1 MSIFTGL
8 VHRSASSVPTAA
20 ATMRT
25 KMTMIMNNNP
35 SSSSLFSSVASSN
48 NKLMPTRI
56 RQLLQSQQQSL
67 TNKIKR
73 FSTTTTAAPVGG
85 GTVTRSSTSSSALS
99 SASSSASSSSTTS
112 KSGSGKIFS
121 FLKWY
126 EHHLSKSPIT
136 TKMISGAFLW
146 GIGDLVA
153 QIIPQIIVKN
163 DDGESQF
170 LESSSSSSSTS
181 TTSASINS
189 TYISTTTAYPS
200 IDDIVSNLD
209 WIRTGKAVLFG
220 FAIHAPA
227 SHGHFNLLEYMT
239 KQLKLTGLSIP
250 IFKTIMEQFIYWS
263 WISNSMYHSYMGIMD
278 GLSPSQIYNKLEA
291 VLWDTQKAQWMFWIP
306 IQLLNFQFIPIR
318 HQLNVVLVTSIVWTA
333 LLSMWYPP
341 PSVPVPVTTTKEE
354 ESEKSTTTTTE

>member
-8 VHRSASSVPTAA
+8 VHRSASSVPAAA

-25 KMTMIMNNNP
+25 KMRMIMNNNP
-35 SSSSLFSSVASSN
+35 SSSLFSSVTSSN

-56 RQLLQSQQQSL
+56 RQLSQSQQQSL

-73 FSTTTTAAPVGG
+73 FSTTTAAPVGG
-85 GTVTRSSTSSSALS
+85 GRVTGSSTSSSS
-99 SASSSASSSSTTS
+99 SSSSSSSASSSTTS
-112 KSGSGKIFS
+112 KSGSGKSFS

-126 EHHLSKSPIT
+126 EKHLLKSPIT

-146 GIGDLVA
+146 GIGDMVA
-153 QIIPQIIVKN
+153 QIIPQIIVSN
-163 DDGESQF
+163 DDGDNTLLSSS
-170 LESSSSSSSTS
+170 SSSSSSSTS

-189 TYISTTTAYPS
+189 THISTTTAYPS

-239 KQLKLTGLSIP
+239 NKLKLTGLSIP

-278 GLSPSQIYNKLEA
+278 GLSPSEIYSKLEA

-341 PSVPVPVTTTKEE
+341 PVPVTTTKEE
-354 ESEKSTTTTTE
+354 SDKSTTTTTTTE

>member
-1 MSIFTGL
+1 
-8 VHRSASSVPTAA
+8 
-20 ATMRT
+20 
-25 KMTMIMNNNP
+25 
-35 SSSSLFSSVASSN
+35 
-48 NKLMPTRI
+48 
-56 RQLLQSQQQSL
+56 
-67 TNKIKR
+67 
-73 FSTTTTAAPVGG
+73 
-85 GTVTRSSTSSSALS
+85 
-99 SASSSASSSSTTS
+99 
-112 KSGSGKIFS
+112 
-121 FLKWY
+121 Y

-146 GIGDLVA
+146 GIGDMVA
-153 QIIPQIIVKN
+153 QIIPQIIVSN
-163 DDGESQF
+163 DDGDNT
-170 LESSSSSSSTS
+170 LL
-181 TTSASINS
+181 
-189 TYISTTTAYPS
+189 

-239 KQLKLTGLSIP
+239 KKLKLTGLSIP

-278 GLSPSQIYNKLEA
+278 GLSPSEIYSKLEA

-333 LLSMWYPP
+333 LLS
-341 PSVPVPVTTTKEE
+341 
-354 ESEKSTTTTTE
+354 